1 MAEPVPTSA
10 TSDAAPGVSEQYEA
24 ARDRVLAL
32 REDYDRAREEFR
44 WPRMEHFNYALDW
57 FDHVARD
64 PERGARDALWIVEE
78 DGTELRRTFRE
89 LAGSSART
97 ANWLR
102 GLGVRPPSFQS
113 RHRARPGRREGPRTR
128 LLGMARRTVP
138 SGPQR
143 KE

>member
-64 PERGARDALWIVEE
+64 P
-78 DGTELRRTFRE
+78 
-89 LAGSSART
+89 
-97 ANWLR
+97 
-102 GLGVRPPSFQS
+102 
-113 RHRARPGRREGPRTR
+113 
-128 LLGMARRTVP
+128 
-138 SGPQR
+138 
-143 KE
+143 

>member
-102 GLGVRPPSFQS
+102 GLGVR
-113 RHRARPGRREGPRTR
+113 RGDRV
-128 LLGMARRTVP
+128 LLMGVG
-138 SGPQR
+138 SGLNTAMM
-143 KE
+143 ELAW